1 MFDSLS
7 EYFSK
12 SIDRI
17 MRSILSK
24 SYRYVSILYNVTV
37 TISVINKINNNNYNN
52 NITKKLVI
60 VTVTISLFTISLLL
74 SLRYLFRKLL
84 RYDIFQ

>member
-60 VTVTISLFTISLLL
+60 VTVTISRLL
-74 SLRYLFRKLL
+74 SLRYLFRKLI
-84 RYDIFQ
+84 RYEYI

>member
-52 NITKKLVI
+52 NITKELVI
-60 VTVTISLFTISLLL
+60 VTVTISRLL
-74 SLRYLFRKLL
+74 SLRYLFRKLI
-84 RYDIFQ
+84 RYEYI

>member
-1 MFDSLS
+1 MFDLLL
-7 EYFSK
+7 ECFQKNTYRF
-12 SIDRI
+12 
-17 MRSILSK
+17 MRPILSK
-24 SYRYVSILYNVTV
+24 SYRYVIIINNVAV

-60 VTVTISLFTISLLL
+60 VTVTISLLLSLL

>member
-37 TISVINKINNNNYNN
+37 TISVINIINNNNYNN

-60 VTVTISLFTISLLL
+60 VTVTISRLL
-74 SLRYLFRKLL
+74 SLRYLFRKLI
-84 RYDIFQ
+84 RYEYI

>member
-7 EYFSK
+7 EYFPK
-12 SIDRI
+12 STDRI
-17 MRSILSK
+17 MRRILSK
-24 SYRYVSILYNVTV
+24 SYRYVSIVYNVTV

-60 VTVTISLFTISLLL
+60 VTVTISRLL
-74 SLRYLFRKLL
+74 SLRYLFRKLI
-84 RYDIFQ
+84 RYEYI

>member
-7 EYFSK
+7 EYFPK
-12 SIDRI
+12 STDRI
-17 MRSILSK
+17 MRLFLSK
-24 SYRYVSILYNVTV
+24 SYRYVIILNNVTV
-37 TISVINKINNNNYNN
+37 TISVINKIKNNNYNN

-60 VTVTISLFTISLLL
+60 VTVMISLLL